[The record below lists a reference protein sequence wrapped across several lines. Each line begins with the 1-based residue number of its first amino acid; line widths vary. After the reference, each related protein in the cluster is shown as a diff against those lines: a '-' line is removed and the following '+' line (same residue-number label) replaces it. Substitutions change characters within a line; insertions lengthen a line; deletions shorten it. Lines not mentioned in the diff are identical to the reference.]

1 MPIASSWSSS
11 LPHYALS
18 CCWAFLLTV
27 SALLTQQTTAVH
39 MGSRRLPTAVPVLI
53 ALSLVIHLSPH
64 THLVHFA
71 QGGLLGFGL
80 LETFRRATADRA
92 NAALAADNSQLKEDA
107 RVHLQQLQQLREHL
121 DEKVAAPKALPAPA
135 SSSPSPIPSSAPPG
149 TPTPAATT
157 AVAHTRTPSGS
168 IVSPPQCAQDANQSS
183 ENARRFLSTI
193 SHEIRTPLS
202 GIVGIG
208 ALLADTPLNTDQADL
223 LKSLRECSEGL
234 LLIVNDVLDYSKIDA
249 GKLDLELRPF
259 DLMACVDS
267 ACHLLDMSAS
277 PKGIQLTQ
285 TVAEGTPKYV
295 IGDAN
300 RLRQVLINLVSNA
313 VKFTS
318 RGSVRVRVSSVD
330 GVDSTGR
337 TRVQFEVEDSGIG
350 IPAGSM
356 EKLFQSFSQ
365 LHQDAGAR
373 RYGGTG
379 LGLAI
384 SKRLVELMDEQGGRM
399 WATSEYGKGST
410 FYVSLSMPVCTQED
424 MMNSTA
430 GMKQNEAYSWI
441 DNDEQSDKDAQ
452 SLPIAPAAD
461 DSATTTLAERVPIKI
476 LVAEDNPVNQ
486 KLTSRLL
493 QKLGYTSSSVDLVE
507 DGTEAVSA
515 MSSKQYDLILMD
527 VQMPFMSGIE
537 ATRRIRMDPAVAQRG
552 LQPVILALTANAME
566 TDRTSCL
573 EAGMNGHISK
583 PVKLETLARMI
594 ETHGGARVKAKLS
607 NSSRSPSVASAM
619 SSSLDS
625 PPIPTVMVNQ
635 PDSPPSAPTHGR
647 NADGTASDEARSGS
661 GSSGTSTLGADLQ
674 RDSRSLKRMQP
685 RTQAQ
690 LSARSTSAS
699 RYTQTDVL
707 DEEVAKRA
715 LSLPGSPSPALPRFS
730 AAAMRSAST
739 PLSVPPDK
747 LSNAR

>member
-1 MPIASSWSSS
+1 M
-11 LPHYALS
+11 
-18 CCWAFLLTV
+18 
-27 SALLTQQTTAVH
+27 
-39 MGSRRLPTAVPVLI
+39 
-53 ALSLVIHLSPH
+53 
-64 THLVHFA
+64 
-71 QGGLLGFGL
+71 
-80 LETFRRATADRA
+80 AD
-92 NAALAADNSQLKEDA
+92 
-107 RVHLQQLQQLREHL
+107 
-121 DEKVAAPKALPAPA
+121 
-135 SSSPSPIPSSAPPG
+135 
-149 TPTPAATT
+149 
-157 AVAHTRTPSGS
+157 
-168 IVSPPQCAQDANQSS
+168 
-183 ENARRFLSTI
+183 
-193 SHEIRTPLS
+193 

-259 DLMACVDS
+259 DLMACVES
-267 ACHLLDMSAS
+267 ACHLLDMNAS

-285 TVAEGTPKYV
+285 TVAKGTPKYV

-313 VKFTS
+313 VKFTAQ
-318 RGSVRVRVSSVD
+318 GSVCVRVS
-330 GVDSTGR
+330 GVDELDSHGNVASVR
-337 TRVQFEVEDSGIG
+337 LQFEVEDSGIG
-350 IPAGSM
+350 IPADSM
-356 EKLFQSFSQ
+356 ERLFQSFSQ

-399 WATSEYGKGST
+399 WATSQYGKGST

-441 DNDEQSDKDAQ
+441 DSENNDKDA
-452 SLPIAPAAD
+452 SPPIAPAAD
-461 DSATTTLAERVPIKI
+461 SSKTTTLAERVPIKI

-486 KLTSRLL
+486 KLSLRLL
-493 QKLGYTSSSVDLVE
+493 QKLGYTGSSVHLVE

-515 MSSKQYDLILMD
+515 IAAQEYDLILMD

-537 ATRRIRMDPAVAQRG
+537 ATRHIRMDPAVAQRG

-594 ETHGGARVKAKLS
+594 ETHGGARVKSKLS
-607 NSSRSPSVASAM
+607 KPSKTSASISNGPPSYSRESLPTVLVDEADSLPQSAATPASA
-619 SSSLDS
+619 
-625 PPIPTVMVNQ
+625 PR
-635 PDSPPSAPTHGR
+635 SAEGGFFSEPG
-647 NADGTASDEARSGS
+647 GGS
-661 GSSGTSTLGADLQ
+661 NGNNSNNNNNSSTLGADLQ
-674 RDSRSLKRMQP
+674 RNARSLKRTP
-685 RTQAQ
+685 TQ
-690 LSARSTSAS
+690 LRPRSTSGTRS
-699 RYTQTDVL
+699 TQTDFCDPVEWVL
-707 DEEVAKRA
+707 ADKKRTA
-715 LSLPGSPSPALPRFS
+715 SLPGSPVPGRLSRTAT
-730 AAAMRSAST
+730 AMRST
-739 PLSVPPDK
+739 FPPDK
-747 LSNAR
+747 TK

>member
-1 MPIASSWSSS
+1 
-11 LPHYALS
+11 
-18 CCWAFLLTV
+18 
-27 SALLTQQTTAVH
+27 
-39 MGSRRLPTAVPVLI
+39 MGSRRLPAAVPLLI

-92 NAALAADNSQLKEDA
+92 VAALAADNSRLKEDA
-107 RVHLQQLQQLREHL
+107 RLHLQQLQLLREQL
-121 DEKVAAPKALPAPA
+121 DAKVAAPPTPAPA
-135 SSSPSPIPSSAPPG
+135 AAAASAPASPSLPPDI
-149 TPTPAATT
+149 PTPAA
-157 AVAHTRTPSGS
+157 AIAIAHTRTPSGS
-168 IVSPPQCAQDANQSS
+168 IVSLPPCAQDANQSS

-267 ACHLLDMSAS
+267 ACHLLDMNAS

-313 VKFTS
+313 VKFTA
-318 RGSVRVRVSSVD
+318 RGSVCVRVSGVD
-330 GVDSTGR
+330 EFDSTGSLSSV
-337 TRVQFEVEDSGIG
+337 RVLFEVEDSGIG
-350 IPAGSM
+350 IPASSM
-356 EKLFQSFSQ
+356 EKLFESFSQ

-384 SKRLVELMDEQGGRM
+384 SKRLVELMDERGGRM

-424 MMNSTA
+424 MLNATA

-441 DNDEQSDKDAQ
+441 ENDEQSDKDAQ
-452 SLPIAPAAD
+452 TLPIAPAAD
-461 DSATTTLAERVPIKI
+461 ESATTTLAERVPIKI

-486 KLTSRLL
+486 KLSLRLL

-507 DGTEAVSA
+507 DGTDAVSA
-515 MSSKQYDLILMD
+515 MSAKQYDLILMD
-527 VQMPFMSGIE
+527 VQMPVMSGIE
-537 ATRRIRMDPAVAQRG
+537 ATRRIRMDPTVAQRG

-594 ETHGGARVKAKLS
+594 ETHGGARVKTKLS
-607 NSSRSPSVASAM
+607 NSSRSPSIASAM
-619 SSSLDS
+619 SSTLDS
-625 PPIPTVMVNQ
+625 QIPTVMVNQ
-635 PDSPPSAPTHGR
+635 PNSPPQSAPTRAR
-647 NADGTASDEARSGS
+647 NADGSASDEARSGS
-661 GSSGTSTLGADLQ
+661 GTGGSDSSTLGAGLQ

-690 LSARSTSAS
+690 LRTRSTSAT
-699 RYTQTDVL
+699 RFTQTDFL
-707 DEEVAKRA
+707 DEDVAKRTI
-715 LSLPGSPSPALPRFS
+715 SLPGSPSPAPPRLPAS
-730 AAAMRSAST
+730 AVRSAPS
-739 PLSVPPDK
+739 PLTVPPDK
-747 LSNAR
+747 ASNAS